1 MPPVRDVALLFREYI
16 HLERKREGE
25 GLSPL
30 ELQHWTG
37 LKRMLGK
44 EFSPG
49 LSDQR
54 ADQRSSVRVP
64 TRLAVTF
71 RNVGELQRCL
81 MTNLSR
87 GGLFIAT
94 EQPAEIGTHLEL
106 QLHVEETGER
116 IEAPSEVVSNDVG
129 PGFAPG
135 ERGMGLRFLE
145 LKPEAQRAIE
155 ELYESKL
162 EEAAERLR

>member
-1 MPPVRDVALLFREYI
+1 VHDVALLFRQFI

-30 ELQHWTG
+30 ELQRWTA

-54 ADQRSSVRVP
+54 ADQRTSVRIP

-71 RNVGELQRCL
+71 RDLGELQRCL

-87 GGLFIAT
+87 GGVFVAT
-94 EQPAEIGTHLEL
+94 ERPAEIGTRLEL
-106 QLHVEETGER
+106 QIHVEETDAW
-116 IEAPSEVVSNDVG
+116 IEAPAEVVTCDVG
-129 PGFAPG
+129 PGFASD

-145 LKPEAQRAIE
+145 LKPETQRAIE
-155 ELYESKL
+155 ELYERKL
-162 EEAAERLR
+162 EEAAEGLP